1 MPGQHMPPQGYPQ
14 QGYPPQMQQ
23 QPQQQ
28 GNWKDQLALPARDE
42 RYRTEVRL
50 HPFPLFLVGTCRD
63 RAIKRFRT
71 PRAPA
76 RGARAAGTVAPTAA
90 EAAKVSRT
98 TQSIDG
104 STTAAVRASLGAT
117 RTPPRRGPTHDAHA

>member
-28 GNWKDQLALPARDE
+28 GNWKDQLSLPARDE

-50 HPFPLFLVGTCRD
+50 QPFPLF
-63 RAIKRFRT
+63 
-71 PRAPA
+71 PRWHL
-76 RGARAAGTVAPTAA
+76 
-90 EAAKVSRT
+90 S
-98 TQSIDG
+98 
-104 STTAAVRASLGAT
+104 
-117 RTPPRRGPTHDAHA
+117 